1 MANDWLSLS
10 PLPFLTQ
17 WIAVFFPPELSLHI
31 NTVVTVSQGR
41 GLGVGLQSSKPEYT
55 HNHTRTHTDE

>member
-10 PLPFLTQ
+10 PLPSLTQ

-31 NTVVTVSQGR
+31 NTTVTVSQGR
-41 GLGVGLQSSKPEYT
+41 GLGWGAVQ
-55 HNHTRTHTDE
+55 

>member
-1 MANDWLSLS
+1 MAENGSGLGMANDWLSLS

-41 GLGVGLQSSKPEYT
+41 GLGWGAVQ
-55 HNHTRTHTDE
+55 